1 MKKLLLVAFAVCLI
15 VPAAYAVTTHTY
27 SWEDG
32 VGTTLGTYGNVSVEA
47 NVSGPQVGNNG
58 PPGNPYNCPGAGHG
72 VQYLHT
78 QEAPHSSTP
87 QAYVACVT
95 GLAYGDTVHAEL
107 LCFDITPG
115 VSPSGRLWGGNQDAF
130 TCVECPGNYV
140 SSAGSGFFN
149 SGYSDSGPWHQ
160 MSASWEWNAAGDPA
174 VGSLV
179 IQARMYSSPSTCDTC
194 VTDFF
199 FDLIEV
205 HVPDYATVTF
215 PDWAPS
221 ATENN
226 SWGSIKALYR

>member
-1 MKKLLLVAFAVCLI
+1 
-15 VPAAYAVTTHTY
+15 
-27 SWEDG
+27 
-32 VGTTLGTYGNVSVEA
+32 
-47 NVSGPQVGNNG
+47 
-58 PPGNPYNCPGAGHG
+58 
-72 VQYLHT
+72 
-78 QEAPHSSTP
+78 
-87 QAYVACVT
+87 
-95 GLAYGDTVHAEL
+95 
-107 LCFDITPG
+107 
-115 VSPSGRLWGGNQDAF
+115 
-130 TCVECPGNYV
+130 
-140 SSAGSGFFN
+140 
-149 SGYSDSGPWHQ
+149 